1 MTMDMANMLFVSNAM
16 DRMKIHLPFDHT
28 SILREYRNQVP
39 LEFDFERERDMLT
52 RIGGAVT
59 RAVPD
64 VRCPAAFEAMSSKRV
79 LTMSFVEG
87 ESLADV
93 IQRALNANG
102 LSTRAGHSE
111 AAAAAMKTSPSGA
124 AVDASRVLTKL
135 VETFGVQI
143 FEIGTF
149 HSDPHPGNLLLSPDG
164 KTLSLIDFG
173 QCKVLSDETRIT
185 LAKLTLAL
193 ACGARDDALAHAETL
208 GLRLTNASPDFA
220 LTVLYILFDTRMDI
234 EEAHVSPLDADLP
247 AEMRAVNIR
256 TIPEEV
262 FMMIRV
268 VALIRGMLI
277 SCDVDVH
284 ARDIWKPYAIQALQ
298 RAGETV
304 PEWAWEKK
312 GKGGGGSKSGDVRG
326 GGGEEVGTSMGGTY
340 ARMKALAVWMKSN
353 DLPCD
358 RKALM
363 PLATVGL
370 MGVIEIANAS
380 RRDDATALENG
391 FRKFTPEQR
400 ETCVNLALQ
409 DAVVLEKKNKKLR
422 EEAAKAA
429 ENKDTKRKKGAA
441 AGDAAGGG
449 GGGGEIAAAAAEE
462 TAAYKASKAN
472 GAPSDIAAVANA
484 KKKASFWQR
493 MTKKKK

>member
-1 MTMDMANMLFVSNAM
+1 
-16 DRMKIHLPFDHT
+16 
-28 SILREYRNQVP
+28 
-39 LEFDFERERDMLT
+39 
-52 RIGGAVT
+52 
-59 RAVPD
+59 
-64 VRCPAAFEAMSSKRV
+64 
-79 LTMSFVEG
+79 
-87 ESLADV
+87 
-93 IQRALNANG
+93 
-102 LSTRAGHSE
+102 
-111 AAAAAMKTSPSGA
+111 
-124 AVDASRVLTKL
+124 
-135 VETFGVQI
+135 
-143 FEIGTF
+143 
-149 HSDPHPGNLLLSPDG
+149 
-164 KTLSLIDFG
+164 
-173 QCKVLSDETRIT
+173 
-185 LAKLTLAL
+185 
-193 ACGARDDALAHAETL
+193 
-208 GLRLTNASPDFA
+208 
-220 LTVLYILFDTRMDI
+220 
-234 EEAHVSPLDADLP
+234 
-247 AEMRAVNIR
+247 
-256 TIPEEV
+256 
-262 FMMIRV
+262 
-268 VALIRGMLI
+268 
-277 SCDVDVH
+277 
-284 ARDIWKPYAIQALQ
+284 
-298 RAGETV
+298 
-304 PEWAWEKK
+304 
-312 GKGGGGSKSGDVRG
+312 
-326 GGGEEVGTSMGGTY
+326 
-340 ARMKALAVWMKSN
+340 MKALAVWMKSN